1 MPPAGWSTRWL
12 RMLAAVSL
20 AAFLAACGSSD
31 DDGPQIRRLIAFG
44 DSISD
49 IGTYQVGPIAAL
61 GGGQC
66 TVNPGPNWSQ
76 RVATEI
82 GYSMSPHYNGGFGY
96 PAVECVEPKCSNWA
110 MGGGRVTLR
119 PGFKEAPDGS
129 AQLSYSVKNQIDR
142 HLELFKG
149 FDNNDLISVQ
159 AGGNDVFFQLQSIPG
174 MLQSGMTLDQ
184 AAATV
189 VTALAT
195 AGAELAAHVKNDII
209 ARGGQMVM
217 VWDLFD
223 IALTPYG
230 QSVDAQTRALITAMT
245 DAFNAQL
252 YAGLSGS
259 VAKIFPARQTLQDW
273 VAAPGDY
280 GYSNATIPA
289 CSVEKIFV
297 LTGGLDSDG
306 TSLFCSA
313 QTLIDGDTS
322 RFLFADG
329 VHPAPYTH
337 QRIAEDFLAALHT
350 HGWR

>member
-12 RMLAAVSL
+12 RTLAALSL
-20 AAFLAACGSSD
+20 AAILAACGSSD

-49 IGTYQVGPIAAL
+49 MGTYQVGVVAAL
-61 GGGQC
+61 GGGQF
-66 TVNPGPNWSQ
+66 TVNPGPNWTQ
-76 RVATEI
+76 RVATEL
-82 GYSMSPHYNGGFGY
+82 GYTMSPHYTGGFGY
-96 PAVECVEPKCSNWA
+96 PAVECVEAKCSNWA
-110 MGGGRVTLR
+110 MGGSRVALR
-119 PGFKEAPDGS
+119 PGYYEAPDGS
-129 AQLSYSVKNQIDR
+129 AQLAYSVKNQIDR

-159 AGGNDVFFQLQSIPG
+159 AGGNDIFYQLESIPG

-209 ARGGQMVM
+209 AKGGRMVV

-223 IALTPYG
+223 MAASPYG
-230 QSVDAQTRALITAMT
+230 QSVDAQTRALITAMV

-259 VAKIFPARQTLQDW
+259 PAKIFPARQTLDGW
-273 VAAPGDY
+273 TSNPAVY
-280 GYSNATIPA
+280 GYSNAAIPA
-289 CSVEKIFV
+289 CSVDKILV
-297 LTGGLDSDG
+297 LTGGLIDNGS
-306 TSLFCSA
+306 SLFCSA

-322 RFLFADG
+322 RFMFADG

-337 QRIAEDFLAALHT
+337 QLIAENFLAAVHAY
-350 HGWR
+350 GWR